1 MYASCLYC
9 GYFLRFTFTARWL
22 KNWLHQPC
30 HEVTIMSQIVKI
42 MSQTPF
48 SIVTPA
54 GSVLLKPLLQKQ
66 AASSVCL
73 CVIIQR
79 FVTCIVNRG
88 SASEGRVPATGND
101 ADQNPRFYA
110 PSPLITYW
118 AATEQPPLLIS
129 NHGAQTT
136 QILAA
141 KKKTRPIGPQ
151 SWVVLCAVVHFK
163 GCSEL
168 LKVVFSAKKRLNNS
182 STQFA
187 EISHLCLFSFA
198 SWFMSRF
205 YNTRSS
211 MLNVDIHPQHQDNIK
226 GKY

>member
-1 MYASCLYC
+1 M
-9 GYFLRFTFTARWL
+9 
-22 KNWLHQPC
+22 
-30 HEVTIMSQIVKI
+30 
-42 MSQTPF
+42 
-48 SIVTPA
+48 
-54 GSVLLKPLLQKQ
+54 
-66 AASSVCL
+66 
-73 CVIIQR
+73 IIQR

-118 AATEQPPLLIS
+118 AATEQPPLVIS

-141 KKKTRPIGPQ
+141 KKRPIGPQ
-151 SWVVLCAVVHFK
+151 SWVVLCGAVHFK

-182 STQFA
+182 TTQFT
-187 EISHLCLFSFA
+187 EITHLCLFSFA

-226 GKY
+226 KVNQPRFQRLDDPFWLIRLP

>member
-1 MYASCLYC
+1 MS
-9 GYFLRFTFTARWL
+9 WSD
-22 KNWLHQPC
+22 NN
-30 HEVTIMSQIVKI
+30 VTNVKI
-42 MSQTPF
+42 MSQAPF

-54 GSVLLKPLLQKQ
+54 GSLLLKPLLQKQ

-118 AATEQPPLLIS
+118 AATEQPPLVIS

-141 KKKTRPIGPQ
+141 KKKLVQ
-151 SWVVLCAVVHFK
+151 SAPSRGSYFALRCILKDAVNCWKSSSQQRNVLTTAPHSSRKSLIF
-163 GCSEL
+163 
-168 LKVVFSAKKRLNNS
+168 VFSVLL
-182 STQFA
+182 
-187 EISHLCLFSFA
+187 HGLCHAFTIQEA
-198 SWFMSRF
+198 
-205 YNTRSS
+205 
-211 MLNVDIHPQHQDNIK
+211 QC
-226 GKY
+226 

>member
-1 MYASCLYC
+1 M
-9 GYFLRFTFTARWL
+9 
-22 KNWLHQPC
+22 
-30 HEVTIMSQIVKI
+30 
-42 MSQTPF
+42 
-48 SIVTPA
+48 
-54 GSVLLKPLLQKQ
+54 
-66 AASSVCL
+66 
-73 CVIIQR
+73 IIQR

-118 AATEQPPLLIS
+118 AATEQPPLVIS

-141 KKKTRPIGPQ
+141 KKTTRPIGPQ
-151 SWVVLCAVVHFK
+151 SWVVLCAAVHFK

-182 STQFA
+182 STQFT
-187 EISHLCLFSFA
+187 EITHLCLFSFA

-205 YNTRSS
+205 YNTRS
-211 MLNVDIHPQHQDNIK
+211 
-226 GKY
+226 